1 MSCLQMGHSFWPQST
16 RILVEHSEQTWWLH
30 SPTAKILQRL
40 RHTGQWSSPH
50 SDTSEMSLC
59 RWEDEL
65 KVAPPLLL
73 PLLAFLFQN
82 SVQPLYTT

>member
-1 MSCLQMGHSFWPQST
+1 MFKQTLGMSCLQMGHSFWPQRT
-16 RILVEHSEQTWWLH
+16 RILVEHSEQTWWLQ

-59 RWEDEL
+59 L
-65 KVAPPLLL
+65 C
-73 PLLAFLFQN
+73 
-82 SVQPLYTT
+82 